1 MPEKLWD
8 TDADWAEWTLVH
20 LEIASGAIQVA
31 EGYTSGTATSPVYNA
46 VDFAHEG
53 EAAAEEVQVGV
64 GCNVYAR
71 FRSGATQNECLAAD
85 WSPWFDVVYT
95 DGTCIVDTGSYYLNN
110 VDVPMGQYWQIE
122 VLLRRD

>member
-85 WSPWFDVVYT
+85 WSPYCNVVR
-95 DGTCIVDTGSYYLNN
+95 DGILKLEPRCYYLNN
-110 VDVPMGQYWQIE
+110 PDLPHGAYWQFE
-122 VLLRRD
+122 LTLEDE